1 MPPLFSKE
9 QKAEIVSSIQR
20 YLAENL
26 DSDLS
31 EMQAGFLLEYFMSEI
46 APFAYNEGVED
57 ARKYF
62 TRATENLPGTCFRE
76 PLTHWKHQKG
86 AGRVVSRKPDR

>member
-1 MPPLFSKE
+1 MPPSFSKE
-9 QKAEIVSSIQR
+9 QKAEIVSSIRR

-26 DSDLS
+26 DRDLS

-46 APFAYNEGVED
+46 APFAYNKGVED

-62 TRATENLPGTCFRE
+62 RTADPLENPKRE
-76 PLTHWKHQKG
+76 LVAWFAESRSGK
-86 AGRVVSRKPDR
+86 VSY